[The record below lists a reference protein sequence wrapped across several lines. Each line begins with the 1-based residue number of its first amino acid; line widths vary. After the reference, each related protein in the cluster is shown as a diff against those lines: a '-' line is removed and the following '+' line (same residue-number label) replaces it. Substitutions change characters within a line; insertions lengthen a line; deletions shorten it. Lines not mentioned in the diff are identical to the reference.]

1 MVTLAEL
8 FSASLKDRGPRFVE
22 LWVSALADLEP
33 EVLDAA
39 CKRAMQIYKFFP
51 MPAEIRA
58 AIEQPEAKGLQLEM
72 EEEWHSALRWVQR
85 YYHPDIG
92 ISRHAPELSPQTVHA
107 LRAAGGF
114 DWIASCPDAEL
125 QWVKKRFLADY
136 QLISEAGRV
145 EHLLSDGRAKEI
157 LSRLQSSARSALPE
171 RIGPLEGNRTSLS
184 VANPALKAIA
194 R

>member
-1 MVTLAEL
+1 
-8 FSASLKDRGPRFVE
+8 
-22 LWVSALADLEP
+22 
-33 EVLDAA
+33 
-39 CKRAMQIYKFFP
+39 
-51 MPAEIRA
+51 
-58 AIEQPEAKGLQLEM
+58 
-72 EEEWHSALRWVQR
+72 
-85 YYHPDIG
+85 
-92 ISRHAPELSPQTVHA
+92 
-107 LRAAGGF
+107 
-114 DWIASCPDAEL
+114 
-125 QWVKKRFLADY
+125 VKKRFLADY